1 MIKLKNKKEEKSTSY
16 SQNINELLSS
26 SENINNVWTFKDV
39 ADNYNKYKEELNNR
53 EDLKKQENIKYVCYF
68 IYGVCVVS
76 IITCGLVSG
85 VNEAGVMVIFCWLF
99 MILGV
104 LLNCIRYYSEKRIKR
119 IIRNNLKGKEH
130 NIVNLKDVLKNV
142 FYEKYKE
149 AFSDSLL
156 QYVIDKLDVKDITYE
171 EFLKLSL
178 DDEYDKI
185 KNNYI
190 EMKNKKDEI
199 SLLRSIND

>member
-1 MIKLKNKKEEKSTSY
+1 MIKLKMKKEERKNSTS
-16 SQNINELLSS
+16 QDINELLSS
-26 SENINNVWTFKDV
+26 SKDVNNVWTFKDV
-39 ADNYNKYKEELNNR
+39 SDNYNKYKEELNNR
-53 EDLKKQENIKYVCYF
+53 EDLKKQKNIEYVCYF

-85 VNEAGVMVIFCWLF
+85 VNEAVVMVIFCWLF

-130 NIVNLKDVLKNV
+130 NIVNLKDFLKNV

-156 QYVIDKLDVKDITYE
+156 QYVIDKLYGKYITYE
-171 EFLKLSL
+171 ELLKLNL

-190 EMKNKKDEI
+190 ELKNKKDEL